1 MSNENQKPAAI
12 AQGTNKPNPS
22 SNDGGRVE
30 IVVSI
35 LKLVAPTD
43 VPGNDS
49 TSSVKAGGKL
59 NERRWEI
66 AYLPWMRHF
75 RITYLMPN
83 QTTATKVMHLHETRV
98 SIWE

>member
-1 MSNENQKPAAI
+1 MSYENQQKAAAP
-12 AQGTNKPNPS
+12 AQGGKPNPS
-22 SNDGGRVE
+22 SNGDGRVE
-30 IVVSI
+30 IAVSI

-43 VPGNDS
+43 IPGNDS

-75 RITYLMPN
+75 KVSYFMPN
-83 QTTATKVMHLHETRV
+83 QTEATKVMHIHETRV